1 MKTDTSQLIQI
12 NQWVVNSDTGEI
24 FEHAENGALLNTNER
39 IDPLGVSLLNALAE
53 RPGELVAKD
62 DLLAILW
69 PNTVVTEDAL
79 ARCVSRVRKALND
92 NPRHPE
98 IIETLP
104 KRGYRLVAKNSQ
116 YQQTLSQKDKAQP
129 KSMMR
134 YAVIGT
140 VLFAVIVVFIITSN
154 DLSTT
159 LTASA
164 PSDTALNDT
173 SNNTSDSNAFERSNG
188 TAPHLVSLL
197 RQADDYYHKVTRV
210 DNEMALELYEQALA
224 IAPNSADAHAGLANT
239 LVQRAIRMPLSQND
253 IDWQTMSLAH
263 ALADKR
269 LQLESN
275 THTLERASTLANR
288 AISLAPQSARAFK
301 AQGFVLSAQN
311 KLDMALSSYRK
322 ALSINPNAW
331 DVLINMGELYEI
343 TGQLTDAIT
352 YYKQA
357 LDVMNSK
364 AVNSKA
370 MNTKG
375 EMASNHGRAWRAT
388 LGVLIAEKYLLQN
401 NLNEA
406 EIWFRHV
413 LSFAPFDK
421 AATLGLIEV
430 LSKTSRINEVSQL
443 CRAYEMRIGEAVCPQ
458 TPPDN
463 S

>member
-1 MKTDTSQLIQI
+1 MKTDTSKLIQI
-12 NQWVVNSDTGEI
+12 NQWVVNSDTGEL
-24 FEHAENGALLNTNER
+24 FERAEEGALLDTSER

-69 PNTVVTEDAL
+69 PDTVVTEDAL

-104 KRGYRLVAKNSQ
+104 KRGYRLVAKTSQ

-134 YAVIGT
+134 YAVIGAA
-140 VLFAVIVVFIITSN
+140 LFALIFVFIITSS
-154 DLSTT
+154 DLPNT
-159 LTASA
+159 LTTSA
-164 PSDTALNDT
+164 PRNT
-173 SNNTSDSNAFERSNG
+173 SFNNTSEGASDNTAYDLSDNA
-188 TAPHLVSLL
+188 TPHMVSLL
-197 RQADDYYHKVTRV
+197 RQADDYYHKVTRT

-224 IAPNSADAHAGLANT
+224 IAPDSAHAHAGLANT
-239 LVQRAIRMPLSQND
+239 LVQRAIRMPLSKND
-253 IDWQTMSLAH
+253 IDWRTMSLAL

-269 LQLESN
+269 LQHESN
-275 THTLERASTLANR
+275 THTLDRASTLANR
-288 AISLAPQSARAFK
+288 ATLLAPQSAKAFK

-352 YYKQA
+352 YYKKA
-357 LDVMNSK
+357 LDVMN
-364 AVNSKA
+364 AE
-370 MNTKG
+370 G
-375 EMASNHGRAWRAT
+375 EMASNHGRAWRAN
-388 LGVLIAEKYLLQN
+388 LGVTIAEKYLLQN

-421 AATLGLIEV
+421 PATLGLIEV
-430 LSKTSRINEVSQL
+430 LSKTSRTNEVSQV
-443 CRAYEMRIGEAVCPQ
+443 CRAYEMRIGEAVCPK
-458 TPPDN
+458 TAPHNP
-463 S
+463 